1 MKSIKPGRGPSMMN
15 AVGSLIGIVFGII
28 WTCAAASMGA
38 PGFFPLFGL
47 VFIGIGVVNAI
58 YSFKNATGDNRY
70 SAYDIVDEDEER
82 WDGSLELAGGA
93 LNRDAGEAACVVA
106 EMSGTITDPSSIDH
120 EVNGRLEGDFSGSD
134 GEFVSGDVIGESC
147 AADCETFEGSF
158 IVKD

>member
-70 SAYDIVDEDEER
+70 SAYDIVDEDEEPDPLNEHFR
-82 WDGSLELAGGA
+82 RQCDDVPPDPPADGSARFCPYCGGPIQGDYAYCPHCGRSLPEL
-93 LNRDAGEAACVVA
+93 
-106 EMSGTITDPSSIDH
+106 
-120 EVNGRLEGDFSGSD
+120 
-134 GEFVSGDVIGESC
+134 
-147 AADCETFEGSF
+147 
-158 IVKD
+158 

>member
-47 VFIGIGVVNAI
+47 VFIGISVVNAI

-70 SAYDIVDEDEER
+70 SAYDIVDEDEEP
-82 WDGSLELAGGA
+82 DP
-93 LNRDAGEAACVVA
+93 LNQRFRP
-106 EMSGTITDPSSIDH
+106 DPSS
-120 EVNGRLEGDFSGSD
+120 GSD
-134 GEFVSGDVIGESC
+134 SPDSPESSNAHFCPYCGAPIQGDYAYCPRCGKSLP
-147 AADCETFEGSF
+147 DLR
-158 IVKD
+158 

>member
-70 SAYDIVDEDEER
+70 SAYDIVDEDEEP
-82 WDGSLELAGGA
+82 DP
-93 LNRDAGEAACVVA
+93 LNQRFRP
-106 EMSGTITDPSSIDH
+106 DPP
-120 EVNGRLEGDFSGSD
+120 SGSD
-134 GEFVSGDVIGESC
+134 SPDAPESGDARFCPYCGAPIQGDYAYCPRCGKSLP
-147 AADCETFEGSF
+147 DLQ
-158 IVKD
+158 

>member
-70 SAYDIVDEDEER
+70 SAYDIVDEDEEPDPLNQR
-82 WDGSLELAGGA
+82 LRPDPPHGPGAPRRGGA
-93 LNRDAGEAACVVA
+93 RVGPCWGA
-106 EMSGTITDPSSIDH
+106 PSQ
-120 EVNGRLEGDFSGSD
+120 GDYAYCPRCGKSLPD
-134 GEFVSGDVIGESC
+134 LQ
-147 AADCETFEGSF
+147 
-158 IVKD
+158 

>member
-70 SAYDIVDEDEER
+70 SAYDIVDEDEEPAPA
-82 WDGSLELAGGA
+82 GALAGERGG
-93 LNRDAGEAACVVA
+93 LHG
-106 EMSGTITDPSSIDH
+106 
-120 EVNGRLEGDFSGSD
+120 
-134 GEFVSGDVIGESC
+134 
-147 AADCETFEGSF
+147 
-158 IVKD
+158 